1 MAKTLT
7 EAKIAGR
14 AERKR
19 LAAGTHWRGLDP
31 DVHLG
36 YRRGKRGGAWVVR
49 WYLGRGYRQ
58 QTLGTADD
66 ELHEGTLDY
75 NAAVRS
81 AREVVE
87 TERRKAREASA
98 GPTLTVRKAVEA
110 YIAARDARDT
120 GRKGRPARS
129 DASSRLSRYVI
140 GKAPAGKRKEVSAAA
155 LSEVALANL
164 SESELL
170 KWRAALPAELK
181 SATKQRLVNDLKA
194 ALNEAYA
201 THRARLPV
209 ELPGVVKHGLRA
221 NRDES
226 DNADD
231 VARENQILSDA
242 EVTRLIG
249 AAREVD
255 AEQGWDGDVYRLIL
269 VLAATGAR
277 FSQVARLRVR
287 DVQPDKARLMI
298 PSSRKGKGTKDAI
311 KPVPIGPD
319 VLEALLPAVADRK
332 RDDPLLERWH
342 SRQAA
347 GGIQWQR
354 VGRGPWKSAS
364 EINRVW
370 AAIRKRTGMLKVI
383 PYAFRHSS
391 IVRGIRANL
400 PIRLVA
406 AMHDTSVAMIERHY
420 GRHIADGLDELAAR
434 SVVRL
439 VPNST
444 SRVVRLAR

>member
-19 LAAGTHWRGLDP
+19 LAVGKHWRGIDP

-36 YRRGKRGGAWVVR
+36 YRRGKRGGVWVVR
-49 WYLGRGYRQ
+49 WYVGGAYRQ

-66 ELHEGTLDY
+66 EIQEGTLDY
-75 NAAVRS
+75 NTAVRS
-81 AREVVE
+81 ARDVVE
-87 TERRKAREASA
+87 AERRKARQAAA
-98 GPTLTVRKAVEA
+98 GPTLTVREAVEA

-120 GRKGRPARS
+120 SRKGRAIRS
-129 DASSRLSRYVI
+129 DASSRLSRYVV
-140 GKAPAGKRKEVSAAA
+140 GKPQSGKRKEVSATA
-155 LSEVALANL
+155 LSEIAVADL
-164 SESELL
+164 SESDLL
-170 KWRAALPAELK
+170 GWRAALPTDLK
-181 SATKQRLVNDLKA
+181 TATKQRLVNDLKA

-201 THRARLPV
+201 TNRSRLPA
-209 ELPGVVKHGLRA
+209 ELPGIVKHGLRA
-221 NRDES
+221 MRDES
-226 DNADD
+226 DDADD
-231 VARENQILSDA
+231 VARENQILSDSQ
-242 EVTRLIG
+242 VSRLIG
-249 AAREVD
+249 AAWEID
-255 AEQGWDGDVYRLIL
+255 AEQDWDGDLYRLII

-287 DVQPDKARLMI
+287 DLQSDKGRLMI
-298 PSSRKGKGTKDAI
+298 PSSRKGKGVKDVI

-319 VLEALLPAVADRK
+319 VLEALLPAIAGRK
-332 RDDPLLERWH
+332 KDDPLLERWQ
-342 SRQAA
+342 RKQAA
-347 GGIQWQR
+347 GGIQWHR

-364 EINRVW
+364 EINRAW
-370 AAIRKRTGMLKVI
+370 AAVRKRTGMAEVI

-391 IVRGIRANL
+391 VVRGIRANL

-434 SVVRL
+434 SVVAL
-439 VPNST
+439 VPTNDEK
-444 SRVVRLAR
+444 VVRLTR